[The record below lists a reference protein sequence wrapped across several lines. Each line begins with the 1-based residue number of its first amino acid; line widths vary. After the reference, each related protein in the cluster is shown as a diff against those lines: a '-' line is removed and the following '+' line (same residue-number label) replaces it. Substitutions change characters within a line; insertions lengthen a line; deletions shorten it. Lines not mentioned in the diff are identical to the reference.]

1 MQQLGPKLETCN
13 LRLLEHTKSQYNNK
27 KQEMRKCGRY
37 YFEVIAKKK
46 KHYSYVLSVLVSR
59 GSSIGPMLRR
69 EHPLT
74 PEKKYI
80 RNQDKV

>member
-46 KHYSYVLSVLVSR
+46 NIIHMFCQS
-59 GSSIGPMLRR
+59 
-69 EHPLT
+69 
-74 PEKKYI
+74 
-80 RNQDKV
+80 